1 MAHIL
6 HAKCKQNEKLLENI
20 NETSMSSKAH
30 FLLEFI
36 ALLLAEEKQFMSNEF
51 MQTYS
56 CALRILR
63 RKLRE
68 WESHHITHK
77 HEHERKLLWESFVDS
92 IFIDFHWRSNIRC
105 NKFLLSKEN
114 LHFKRISPFRFR
126 LIEGY
131 IISWWFWPR
140 CVQFTFCRFLISD
153 IKHAVARMR

>member
-6 HAKCKQNEKLLENI
+6 HAKSEQNEKLLENI

-36 ALLLAEEKQFMSNEF
+36 ALLLAEEEQFMSNEF

-56 CALRILR
+56 CVLRILR
-63 RKLRE
+63 WELRE

-105 NKFLLSKEN
+105 NKCLLSKEN

-140 CVQFTFCRFLISD
+140 CI
-153 IKHAVARMR
+153 